1 MAEAMIWSEVEVA
14 ALLVCS
20 CIPSLRQVIAKIP
33 WLNHAFGLSSNKT
46 PEGQYTR
53 SKPKDGSIPL
63 QGYSNRLD
71 YLPNSRSKR
80 YGAGNSENFGT
91 SSRAIATSASNNDSQ
106 EEIFPHKT
114 DGNGA
119 ILVTRELKRDVEYDA
134 SRTNSSITDSVKNGD
149 KIEPAD
155 RTA

>member
-1 MAEAMIWSEVEVA
+1 MIWSEVEVA

-46 PEGQYTR
+46 PEGQYSR

-63 QGYSNRLD
+63 HGYNRHD
-71 YLPNSRSKR
+71 YLPSSRSKR
-80 YGAGNSENFGT
+80 HGGEVSVNFGT
-91 SSRAIATSASNNDSQ
+91 SSQVMATSASNNDSQ

-119 ILVTRELKRDVEYDA
+119 ILVTRELMHDVEYDA
-134 SRTNSSITDSVKNGD
+134 TRTNSSITDSVKNGD
-149 KIEPAD
+149 RVEPAD
-155 RTA
+155 KSA

>member
-1 MAEAMIWSEVEVA
+1 MIWSEVEVA

-20 CIPSLRQVIAKIP
+20 CIPSLRQVIAQIP

-46 PEGQYTR
+46 SEAQYNQ

-63 QGYSNRLD
+63 QGYNRHD
-71 YLPNSRSKR
+71 YLPSSRSKHHKG
-80 YGAGNSENFGT
+80 GASGNYGT
-91 SSRAIATSASNNDSQ
+91 SSRAMATSASKNDSE

-119 ILVTRELKRDVEYDA
+119 ILVTRELTHDVEYDA
-134 SRTNSSITDSVKNGD
+134 TRTNSSITDSVKNGD
-149 KIEPAD
+149 RIEPAD